1 MIFEA
6 LAIGSLLLLVNGG
19 YSPRSAARI
28 VGRFAGSSAASL
40 RRIRAEAESQLAR
53 QSERAETILSKG
65 EGVENQRRRMERLRA
80 VQAEASS
87 LIQLLGTPP
96 ATFSRPTFVTSP
108 STSTTTTTTLSS
120 DTHNVSS
127 QATSISIKTPTTSE
141 LVFPSEQHVNSI
153 ITSSFST
160 SSKESSSS
168 SSTASRISA
177 LLELERQHLH

>member
-108 STSTTTTTTLSS
+108 STSTTTTVSS

-141 LVFPSEQHVNSI
+141 LVFPSEQHVNSM
-153 ITSSFST
+153 ITSSFPT

>member
-108 STSTTTTTTLSS
+108 STSTTTTLSS

-127 QATSISIKTPTTSE
+127 QATSISIKTPATSE
-141 LVFPSEQHVNSI
+141 IVFPSEQHVNSM

-160 SSKESSSS
+160 SPKESSSS

>member
-65 EGVENQRRRMERLRA
+65 EGVENQRRRMERLKA

-108 STSTTTTTTLSS
+108 STSTSSTVSS
-120 DTHNVSS
+120 DTQNVSS
-127 QATSISIKTPTTSE
+127 QETSTSLKTPTTSE
-141 LVFPSEQHVNSI
+141 LVFPSEQHANSMI
-153 ITSSFST
+153 KSSFST

-168 SSTASRISA
+168 TASRISV
-177 LLELERQHLH
+177 LLELERQHFRDNS